1 VGGGRID
8 SLESLAIR
16 VKREYTTL
24 DLPIERGIGSHY
36 VHLATSRA
44 DILSKSFSPLDKMNL
59 RSLRRGGYRAR
70 TNNSE
75 KVRVYR
81 QHAGGKSG

>member
-16 VKREYTTL
+16 VKREYITL

-44 DILSKSFSPLDKMNL
+44 DILSKSFSSLDKMNL
-59 RSLRRGGYRAR
+59 RSLRRGDYRAR

-75 KVRVYR
+75 NVACRR
-81 QHAGGKSG
+81 

>member
-1 VGGGRID
+1 
-8 SLESLAIR
+8 
-16 VKREYTTL
+16 
-24 DLPIERGIGSHY
+24 

-59 RSLRRGGYRAR
+59 RSLRRGDYRAR

-75 KVRVYR
+75 NVACRR
-81 QHAGGKSG
+81 